1 MKPIAEDCYYIA
13 NNDELTQAANIWRS
27 ANMLGID
34 SEFIRVDTFYP
45 IPALLQMSDGKQCWL
60 IDVLTISNFSPLVEI
75 LTAPHIVKVIHAASE
90 DLEVFDKLFSILP
103 TPLFDTQIAAALC
116 GHGASM
122 GYSRLVQ
129 TLFNIELSKDQCR
142 SDWLVRPLTEEQQH
156 YACLDVLYLPQI
168 YQDLQQTLE
177 HLQRTPWME
186 EESARQLERGREQRH
201 SNYSLEKINNAWR
214 LDNVER
220 QRLWHLVLGRD
231 ALARQYNKARNHIAK
246 DFALLEMARRPPTHL
261 AALYSIEGLHP
272 SAVRQFGTPLLQL
285 AQKVPHDLVCPTL
298 NMPLSKAENDYVKK
312 LRATTE
318 QIANRLQLPPELLV
332 RKLEL
337 EYIVRQ
343 YLDKPC
349 ASDIAMPERFT
360 GWRNTVISAAL
371 RDEIASWS

>member
-1 MKPIAEDCYYIA
+1 MNTIADGCYYIA
-13 NNDELTQAANIWRS
+13 NNDELAQAANSWRDT
-27 ANMLGID
+27 MVLGID

-45 IPALLQMSDGKQCWL
+45 IPALLQISDGTQCWL
-60 IDVLTISNFSPLVEI
+60 IDVLTISDFSPLIEI

-90 DLEVFDKLFSILP
+90 DLEVFDRLLGILP

-116 GHGASM
+116 GHGAST

-129 TLFNIELSKDQCR
+129 TLLNIELSKDQCR
-142 SDWLVRPLTEEQQH
+142 SDWLARPLTDEQQH
-156 YACLDVLYLPQI
+156 YACLDVLYLPHI

-186 EESARQLERGREQRH
+186 EENTRQLERGREQSH
-201 SNYSLEKINNAWR
+201 TNYSLEKINNAWR
-214 LDNVER
+214 LNDAER
-220 QRLWHLVLGRD
+220 KRLWHLVLGRD
-231 ALARQYNKARNHIAK
+231 ALARQHNKARNHIAK
-246 DFALLEMARRPPTHL
+246 DFALLEMARRPPAHL

-272 SAVRQFGTPLLQL
+272 SAVRQFGAQLLQL
-285 AQKVPHDLVCPTL
+285 AQQVPQDLVCPPL
-298 NMPLSKAENDYVKK
+298 NTPLSKAENDYVKK
-312 LRATTE
+312 LRATAE
-318 QIANRLQLPPELLV
+318 QIANHLQLPPELLV

-343 YLDKPC
+343 YLDKR
-349 ASDIAMPERFT
+349 SITLPERFT